1 MATTNL
7 SILID
12 KGLKEEAEEAY
23 NELGLTLS
31 GAVSLFLRATMTEHG
46 LPFAL
51 KLDEPSETTSKA
63 IEEGRRLLKDPDG
76 ERFSSVENLRESMG
90 V

>member
-12 KGLKEEAEEAY
+12 KGLKEEAEEVY
-23 NELGLTLS
+23 NELGLTFS
-31 GAVSLFLRATMTEHG
+31 EAICLFLRAAVTEHG

-51 KLDEPSETTSKA
+51 RLDEPSKSTSKA

-76 ERFSSVENLRESMG
+76 ERFSSVEDLRESLG

>member
-1 MATTNL
+1 MTTTNL

-12 KGLKEEAEEAY
+12 KGLKEEAEEVY
-23 NELGLTLS
+23 KELGLTLS
-31 GAVSLFLRATMTEHG
+31 GAICLFLRATMTERG

-51 KLDEPSETTSKA
+51 KLGEPSETTSKA

-76 ERFSSVENLRESMG
+76 ERFSSAEDLRESLG

>member
-12 KGLKEEAEEAY
+12 KGLKEEAEEVY
-23 NELGLTLS
+23 KELGLTLS
-31 GAVSLFLRATMTEHG
+31 EAICLFLRATVTEHG

-51 KLDEPSETTSKA
+51 KLDSLAKAPLRPSRR
-63 IEEGRRLLKDPDG
+63 EGG
-76 ERFSSVENLRESMG
+76 F
-90 V
+90 